1 MGVRATVLP
10 TPPPLATAPDARPP
24 SLSAVAR
31 TGGDTGRHPAP
42 PPPPR
47 VKPASTTRRGAP
59 KATSALAVVR
69 TTPSVAARSVAVGSI
84 TRALGVWRTKP
95 WRRLVRVYRAPRS
108 ETGSKR
114 EVIRIT
120 SHSPS
125 PRRQVLTKVCRG
137 SPHTLPAIS
146 THWSLGW
153 GHVDVPYTRSDPRRP
168 Y

>member
-1 MGVRATVLP
+1 MLP

-69 TTPSVAARSVAVGSI
+69 TT
-84 TRALGVWRTKP
+84 RASQLGVLLWA
-95 WRRLVRVYRAPRS
+95 RLPEHWVFGGPSRGEGSSAGGGGGGGPPPRGGEGGAEGGQS
-108 ETGSKR
+108 PPR
-114 EVIRIT
+114 E
-120 SHSPS
+120 
-125 PRRQVLTKVCRG
+125 G
-137 SPHTLPAIS
+137 
-146 THWSLGW
+146 
-153 GHVDVPYTRSDPRRP
+153 
-168 Y
+168 